1 MDPELSSKAKV
12 IGSKFVRIVS
22 PVSQAEL
29 LNMSNKEIAKYLR
42 EYVESKHES
51 ITTVYSLGQAIR
63 ELSRENPAKMV
74 EGLKQFIN
82 TDYYYSSNNTW
93 LV

>member
-1 MDPELSSKAKV
+1 
-12 IGSKFVRIVS
+12 

-82 TDYYYSSNNTW
+82 TDYYYIHQIILGLCDVWKEQKT
-93 LV
+93 